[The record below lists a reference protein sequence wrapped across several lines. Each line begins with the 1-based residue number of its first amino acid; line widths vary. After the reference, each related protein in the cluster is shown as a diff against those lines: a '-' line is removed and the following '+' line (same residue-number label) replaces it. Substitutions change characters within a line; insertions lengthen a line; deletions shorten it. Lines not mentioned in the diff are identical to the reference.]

1 MNFAKVM
8 GIIFLVVMLGGLTGG
23 STVTDPFHGSKLV
36 GSPAVSQ
43 QPAISGAGLAPSHAA
58 SEFKHIKTVEDLN
71 GEIMAA
77 NASGKTVMLDFYADW
92 CSYCKTLERYVFPD
106 PGVQDALTNTV
117 LLQAD
122 VTKMDKE
129 DRRLMEHLGVKLPPT
144 IIFFDTNGSEMRQ
157 YRVVGELS
165 VDEFRAHARKAVG
178 VAKS

>member
-1 MNFAKVM
+1 MISLIY
-8 GIIFLVVMLGGLTGG
+8 GLVVMLGGLTGG
-23 STVTDPFHGSKLV
+23 SSVTDPFHGSKLV
-36 GSPAVSQ
+36 GSPVMSPPSAT
-43 QPAISGAGLAPSHAA
+43 SGSGLAPAHAA
-58 SEFKHIKTVEDLN
+58 SEFQHVKTVEDLDR
-71 GEIMAA
+71 EIMSA

-92 CSYCKTLERYVFPD
+92 CGYCKTLERYVFPD

-144 IIFFDTNGSEMRQ
+144 IIFFDTNGNEIRQ

-165 VDEFRAHARKAVG
+165 VDEFRTHANKAVG
-178 VAKS
+178 AGRS